1 MLHCVFRY
9 ADYQDAFIEHLREQ
23 PDGRLEYSFDGG
35 WYPADVRTESISVE
49 GGTVSAQNSENPVGV
64 PYGSEL

>member
-1 MLHCVFRY
+1 MLHGVFRY

-35 WYPADVRTESISVE
+35 WYPADVRTESISVK
-49 GGTVSAQNSENPVGV
+49 GVPSPHRTLRILLGV